1 MGKVQSKEIEEE
13 QINVVV
19 PVNAPH
25 LASDK
30 YEVHQYHSGT
40 VKIMCLILLITFMT
54 IIICV
59 IAIKRLC
66 KNMRVIAN
74 PQVVVAKKHQFPDI

>member
-1 MGKVQSKEIEEE
+1 MGKGQSKEVEEE
-13 QINVVV
+13 QININV
-19 PVNAPH
+19 PVNSPH
-25 LASDK
+25 LAGDK

-59 IAIKRLC
+59 IA
-66 KNMRVIAN
+66 V
-74 PQVVVAKKHQFPDI
+74 